1 MVKSIEDHYFV
12 PCSPKSDPKSDRRTL
27 RKNPLWKISVRSFP
41 APGEMAYH
49 GEKRKFGKNKP
60 LCLSEYKSKT
70 EKQPMRPPHRKNK

>member
-27 RKNPLWKISVRSFP
+27 RKNPLWKYQSDLSLLQGKWLIMER
-41 APGEMAYH
+41 
-49 GEKRKFGKNKP
+49 KRKFGKNKP